1 MGPLGEVRGHV
12 LKRVQN
18 VATLTQQGQQGTHGL
33 GLEAA
38 DQGTEHALAKEY
50 FAQLEH
56 SP

>member
-1 MGPLGEVRGHV
+1 M
-12 LKRVQN
+12 
-18 VATLTQQGQQGTHGL
+18 ATLTQQGQQGTHGL

-38 DQGTEHALAKEY
+38 DRGTEHALAKEY